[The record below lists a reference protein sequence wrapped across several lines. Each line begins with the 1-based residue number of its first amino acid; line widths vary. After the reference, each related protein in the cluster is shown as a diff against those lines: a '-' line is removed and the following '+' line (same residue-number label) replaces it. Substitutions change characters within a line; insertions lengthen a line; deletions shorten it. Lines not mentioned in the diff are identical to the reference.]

1 MGIFG
6 RVYSGYI
13 LEGEGIFRAYAA
25 PFWEGGYIRG
35 IWDGIFER
43 VYLVGGIFMVWQ
55 GIFRVYFGGDIG
67 GIIRV

>member
-1 MGIFG
+1 MD
-6 RVYSGYI
+6 
-13 LEGEGIFRAYAA
+13 GEGIFRAYAA

-35 IWDGIFER
+35 IWDGIFEML
-43 VYLVGGIFMVWQ
+43 YLVGGIFMGEWNVWAWQ